1 MSCMICDIE
10 YVCME
15 CEQLKGLKM
24 NSDLLDMYCK
34 DEFGHKDWAMA
45 WDDKG
50 NLVVTF
56 YAEPRE
62 GYFSEEEED
71 EDVSS

>member
-1 MSCMICDIE
+1 MSCLICDFE

-15 CEQLKGLKM
+15 CEQLKGVKM

-34 DEFGHKDWAMA
+34 DEFGHKDWAMS

-50 NLVVTF
+50 NLIVTF

-62 GYFSEEEED
+62 GYFNDEED

>member
-15 CEQLKGLKM
+15 CEQLQKGLKM
-24 NSDLLDMYCK
+24 NSDLLDEYC
-34 DEFGHKDWAMA
+34 EQEYGHTHWAMS
-45 WDDKG
+45 WDDEG
-50 NLVVTF
+50 NMVVTF
-56 YAEPRE
+56 FKDRE
-62 GYFSEEEED
+62 I

>member
-15 CEQLKGLKM
+15 CEQLQKGLKM
-24 NSDLLDMYCK
+24 NSDLLDIYCES
-34 DEFGHKDWAMA
+34 EFGHKDWAIT
-45 WDDKG
+45 WDKS
-50 NLVVTF
+50 NLVITF